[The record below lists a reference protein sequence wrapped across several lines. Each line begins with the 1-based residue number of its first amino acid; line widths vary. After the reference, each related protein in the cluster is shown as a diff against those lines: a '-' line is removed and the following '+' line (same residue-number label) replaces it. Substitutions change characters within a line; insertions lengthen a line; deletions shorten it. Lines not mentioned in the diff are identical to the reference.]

1 MIFHCAREHN
11 GPDTLL
17 WCVDLPGVCTRGA
30 DLTTA
35 QEKMTEEI
43 RSFLRW
49 AGESV
54 PDAVTVE
61 VTAEYAC
68 DLRVADADSDLL
80 FETERVPLT
89 AAEYE
94 HIKALALRSARDFH
108 AQFCAIPDK
117 NASVL
122 PLRRTFYGDL
132 PRTAQEMYDHTKNV
146 NAYYFGEIG
155 VDADNDGTIVECRA
169 RGFAALEQ
177 QPNFLT
183 RAPQEGSYGEWWSLR
198 KVLRRFL
205 WHDRIHAR
213 AMYRMACRT
222 FGEDAVENVFGFMR

>member
-1 MIFHCAREHN
+1 MIYRCVREHN

-30 DLTTA
+30 DLVTA
-35 QEKMTEEI
+35 QKKMAGEI

-49 AGESV
+49 AGEDV
-54 PDAVTVE
+54 PETVAVE
-61 VTAEYAC
+61 ITAECAC

-94 HIKALALRSARDFH
+94 WLKALALRSAGDFEQ
-108 AQFCAIPDK
+108 QFCAIPDE

-122 PLRRTFYGDL
+122 PPRKTFYGDL
-132 PRTAQEMYDHTKNV
+132 PRTAREMYDHTKNV

-155 VDADNDGTIVECRA
+155 VAADNDGTIARCRA

-177 QPNFLT
+177 QGDFLT
-183 RAPQEGSYGEWWSLR
+183 RAAEEGSYGEWWSLR

-222 FGEDAVENVFGFMR
+222 FGEDAVENVFGFEK